1 MKKLFLGAVSAVALL
16 GGAAQAADMKFALI
30 PKGMDNPYFDLSR
43 DGCMAEAKKLGVTC
57 IYKGPAT
64 HEPATE
70 VQITQDFVTQGV
82 DGIAISVADADSVIG
97 AALIEVIRN
106 GLALF
111 GADTYW
117 EQVFVG
123 TIIILAVLVDRIR
136 TREPE

>member
-1 MKKLFLGAVSAVALL
+1 MLCALSAGFAGILITGWLGSAPANLATGYELKIIAASVI
-16 GGAAQAADMKFALI
+16 GGA
-30 PKGMDNPYFDLSR
+30 DLA
-43 DGCMAEAKKLGVTC
+43 GGVG
-57 IYKGPAT
+57 GP
-64 HEPATE
+64 
-70 VQITQDFVTQGV
+70 VG
-82 DGIAISVADADSVIG
+82 AIIG